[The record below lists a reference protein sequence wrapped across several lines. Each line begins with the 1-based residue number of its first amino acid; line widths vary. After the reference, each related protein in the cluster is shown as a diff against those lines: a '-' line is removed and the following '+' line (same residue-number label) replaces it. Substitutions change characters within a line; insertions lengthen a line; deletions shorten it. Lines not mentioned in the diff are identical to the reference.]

1 MAKRISLLLVFLVLV
16 FLVPITAAAKM
27 VSVTGDNVNLRSG
40 PGTKYS
46 VKWKYGSG
54 FPLKV
59 LQEKGD
65 WLKVEDFEGDSGWLY
80 KKLTSRTGH
89 MIVKVHKDQ
98 DTKINIRSGPGT
110 KYKSWARLT
119 TVLFSGLSSSRT
131 AGLTSST
138 TAGSKDGSNE
148 RFCGGSE

>member
-1 MAKRISLLLVFLVLV
+1 MSKKIRLFFVILIFALV
-16 FLVPITAAAKM
+16 VPITATAKM

-59 LQEKGD
+59 VQEKGD
-65 WLKVEDFEGDSGWLY
+65 WLKVEDFEGDTGWLY

-89 MIVKVHKDQ
+89 MIVKVHKNQ

-110 KYKSWARLT
+110 KYKIVGKAYYGVVFKTIKQQSGWAHVKHDT
-119 TVLFSGLSSSRT
+119 GLEGWIKRSLLW
-131 AGLTSST
+131 G
-138 TAGSKDGSNE
+138 
-148 RFCGGSE
+148 F